1 MRTGD
6 ASGDALGAANA
17 LWDDSVNAQVRL
29 MLRGG
34 GGAELAD
41 FGRTPAVGACAI
53 CTAPSM
59 RSYDASVDAL
69 GAANALCD
77 DSGNAQVR
85 VILKI
90 VAYTYSIDRCA
101 TTHSC

>member
-1 MRTGD
+1 MRSYD

-41 FGRTPAVGACAI
+41 FGRTTAVGAGVHR
-53 CTAPSM
+53 TAPFM

-85 VILKI
+85 LMLSCRQVYEGLK
-90 VAYTYSIDRCA
+90 
-101 TTHSC
+101 

>member
-1 MRTGD
+1 MRSYD

-41 FGRTPAVGACAI
+41 FGRTTAVGACAI
-53 CTAPSM
+53 CTAPGM

-69 GAANALCD
+69 RAANALWD
-77 DSGNAQVR
+77 DCVNAQVR
-85 VILKI
+85 LL
-90 VAYTYSIDRCA
+90 
-101 TTHSC
+101 